1 MNDSDDESSKAKQIE
16 RMDAVGIEK
25 SVGRDREDKEC
36 RILLHHNISG
46 GDGSDV
52 VGDIK

>member
-25 SVGRDREDKEC
+25 KCGERP
-36 RILLHHNISG
+36 G
-46 GDGSDV
+46 G
-52 VGDIK
+52 